1 MIDYEKIADA
11 IDREVDLAYSI
22 GEPSADFL
30 DAVEL
35 LNYAIDDFYSESDW
49 MDTIR
54 YIRNDHF
61 KKLRGE
67 EKSIMDNLLTRV
79 LDIVSFG

>member
-1 MIDYEKIADA
+1 MINYEKVSDA

-22 GEPSADFL
+22 GEPSETFL

-35 LNYAIDDFYSESDW
+35 LNYAYDDFYSVSEFMS
-49 MDTIR
+49 TIR

-61 KKLRGE
+61 GRLRGE